1 MLSQSKHCASSKYGA
16 NPLLDLSF
24 SGFLPLS
31 VFFYEKVPWSLVF
44 ISKDCF
50 EDLLSWFNRIFTLEY
65 MQFSCKD
72 IL

>member
-1 MLSQSKHCASSKYGA
+1 MLSQSKHCVSSKYGA

-31 VFFYEKVPWSLVF
+31 VFFYEKVPLSLVF

-50 EDLLSWFNRIFTLEY
+50 EDLLSWFNLHFFYKI